1 MTLRPGAL
9 FGACREGEHQDNKNN
24 QVSHGDHCGVN
35 VVSFARSHVSGSFT
49 SFGGT
54 FPT

>member
-1 MTLRPGAL
+1 MTLRPRAL
-9 FGACREGEHQDNKNN
+9 FGAGVDGKQQDNKNN
-24 QVSHGDHCGVN
+24 QVSHGDHWGVN

-49 SFGGT
+49 SCGGT